1 MTWFVSRI
9 LIDASDTHV
18 NYGMLTYHIG
28 LKNTLLYLFITWCC

>member
-18 NYGMLTYHIG
+18 NYGMLYISYWIKKHFVV
-28 LKNTLLYLFITWCC
+28 FIYNMVL